1 MDNQINQEP
10 TPKPAS
16 QPPIASGLDNN
27 TAAALSYV
35 LGFITGLFF
44 FLTSKDKYVRFHAMQ
59 SIAMSIVLIVI
70 SYVLGFIPFLGV
82 ILSPLVG
89 LASLILWIIMII
101 KAYKGEKYK
110 LPYIGDFA
118 EKQA

>member
-1 MDNQINQEP
+1 MDNQTNPQPNPISPAPPVADGLNQ
-10 TPKPAS
+10 
-16 QPPIASGLDNN
+16 N

-44 FLTSKDKYVRFHAMQ
+44 FLTSKNKYVRFHAMQ
-59 SIAMSIVLIVI
+59 STVLSIILTVI
-70 SYVLGFIPFLGV
+70 SYVLGYLPLLGAM
-82 ILSPLVG
+82 LSPLVS
-89 LASLILWIIMII
+89 LASLILWIVMII

-110 LPYIGDFA
+110 LPYIGNFA

>member
-1 MDNQINQEP
+1 MDNQTNPQPNHVNSAPPAGGGLNQ
-10 TPKPAS
+10 
-16 QPPIASGLDNN
+16 N

-44 FLTSKDKYVRFHAMQ
+44 FLTSKNKYVRFHAMQ
-59 SIAMSIVLIVI
+59 SIAISVVLTVI
-70 SYVLGFIPFLGV
+70 SYVLGYLPYLGAM
-82 ILSPLVG
+82 LSPLVG
-89 LASLILWIIMII
+89 LASLILWIVMII